1 MTETDA
7 SLALPTEVTDVEGR
21 RYRLGKVLGRG
32 GQGVVVRTDLPDMAV
47 KLALHQESHRLVD
60 SRRDPL
66 VAAYKSIRHLPLQ
79 KLPIALPKALLDRP
93 YTGFV
98 MPLLRD
104 MLPLAEINRCPEGTQ
119 QIQHYVATG
128 GARRRMLLLSK
139 IAGVIAELHTR
150 ALVYGDINDR
160 NIFVSA
166 GAEHSEVWLIDADNL
181 HYANSI
187 RLGIYTPGYGAPE
200 VVTGF
205 SGVDILTDRWAFAV
219 LAFQLLLR
227 GQHPFCGEAVQEAG
241 WDDDTP
247 YEERQELAYKG
258 RYPYVMHP
266 TDDSNRMNPKE
277 VQFAHAV
284 LTPGLRRLFERCF
297 VEGKDQPLERPSLL
311 EWQEALLRA
320 HDVHVVCGDC
330 GFSYP
335 MSTSECA
342 SCGAE
347 QPTSLLVEVF
357 RDLAASDFPEGTLDV
372 DSSNRAEFEE
382 AWEVWRAVL
391 PLNRDQM
398 VDVPGRLLFPDKS
411 DHSTAIRV
419 SGADRGKLRALDI
432 RGNRAIYRL
441 SGKDFVRLSGD
452 YSSPAEQHLFVV
464 PESSDSA
471 PKSTPRQLI
480 RIGLFRGASQ

>member
-32 GQGVVVRTDLPDMAV
+32 GQGVVVMTDLPDIAV
-47 KLALHQESHRLVD
+47 KLALHQESHRIVD

-66 VAAYKSIRHLPLQ
+66 VAAYRSIRHLPLQ

-98 MPLLRD
+98 MPLLRH
-104 MLPLAEINRCPEGTQ
+104 MLPLAEFNRCPDGTQ

-166 GAEHSEVWLIDADNL
+166 DVGHSEVWLIDADNL
-181 HYANSI
+181 HYTKSK

-200 VVTGF
+200 VIAGM
-205 SGVDILTDRWAFAV
+205 SGVDILTDRWAIAV

-227 GQHPFCGEAVQEAG
+227 GQHPFCGEAVEEAG
-241 WDDDTP
+241 WDDETP
-247 YEERQELAYKG
+247 FEVRQDLAYKG

-277 VQFAHAV
+277 VSFAEAV

-320 HDVHVVCGDC
+320 HDVHVVCRDC

-335 MSTSECA
+335 MSSSECV

-347 QPTSLLVEVF
+347 KPTSLLVEVF

-372 DSSNRAEFEE
+372 DSSNHAELEE

-391 PLNRDQM
+391 PLNQDQS
-398 VDVPGRLLFPDKS
+398 VDVPGRLLFPDRF
-411 DHSTAIRV
+411 DHSAALRV
-419 SGADRGKLRALDI
+419 SVADRGRLRALDI
-432 RGNRAIYRL
+432 RGNHPIYRL

-452 YSSPAEQHLFVV
+452 YTSAAEQHLFVV
-464 PESSDSA
+464 PETSGAD

-480 RIGLFRGASQ
+480 RIGLLKGTTR